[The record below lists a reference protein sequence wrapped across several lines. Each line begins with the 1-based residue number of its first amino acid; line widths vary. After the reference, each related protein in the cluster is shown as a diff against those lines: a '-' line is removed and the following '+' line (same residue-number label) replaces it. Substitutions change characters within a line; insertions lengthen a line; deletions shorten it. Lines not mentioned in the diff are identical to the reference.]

1 MQNTTQ
7 VTGPHPSSDEGVSTG
22 AEERKS
28 WAGPANAIVL
38 VCLEFKEQGGPVKCR
53 EMIAPTLPGGGE
65 DYMVYRCNPCI
76 VV

>member
-28 WAGPANAIVL
+28 WARPANAIVL
-38 VCLEFKEQGGPVKCR
+38 VCLEFKEQGGR
-53 EMIAPTLPGGGE
+53 
-65 DYMVYRCNPCI
+65 
-76 VV
+76 